1 MAELVK
7 EFEYEEKRSERVIQ
21 SRKNTAEE
29 RARQRKEWRKRKQEQ
44 KMANSTNTAGS
55 QLPPLNWEENDL
67 VPSNPDA
74 LTCIPEDKEKQAPSS
89 NQCFA
94 PGNVKK
100 PRFAAP
106 KAGSG
111 EKKMD
116 MACSSRGALM
126 VHMAV
131 GADAVVAHKTQ
142 KPYESPIA
150 KQTTIAKSGCKFERK
165 ELRPENIE
173 YLSKNPVGSGSF
185 GKCFLGR
192 YRGIEV
198 IVKQM
203 THNETA
209 EDKERAR
216 RDLLHE
222 AKIVSALGDHPN
234 LPMIFGVATKTL
246 PLCLVTQFHG
256 VKEESVTLHQAANA
270 SILTIANCISIFQK
284 ICCALGHVH
293 SKGYLY
299 NDIKA
304 NNVVLERT
312 SVSEEFNPVLID
324 FGKSGKASS
333 ALLYRRKGNVVN
345 GKGKSY
351 LAPEVV
357 SERLY
362 SVVSDIYSLGRMLKA
377 ISCMVGFYERVRG
390 LVKAS
395 TTDKRSERL
404 SLNVFSNKI
413 AEVKF

>member
-1 MAELVK
+1 M
-7 EFEYEEKRSERVIQ
+7 
-21 SRKNTAEE
+21 
-29 RARQRKEWRKRKQEQ
+29 
-44 KMANSTNTAGS
+44 
-55 QLPPLNWEENDL
+55 
-67 VPSNPDA
+67 
-74 LTCIPEDKEKQAPSS
+74 
-89 NQCFA
+89 
-94 PGNVKK
+94 
-100 PRFAAP
+100 
-106 KAGSG
+106 
-111 EKKMD
+111 
-116 MACSSRGALM
+116 
-126 VHMAV
+126 
-131 GADAVVAHKTQ
+131 
-142 KPYESPIA
+142 
-150 KQTTIAKSGCKFERK
+150 
-165 ELRPENIE
+165 
-173 YLSKNPVGSGSF
+173 
-185 GKCFLGR
+185 
-192 YRGIEV
+192 

-234 LPMIFGVATKTL
+234 LPMIFGVVTKTL

-256 VKEESVTLHQAANA
+256 IKEESVTLHQAANA

-293 SKGYLY
+293 SKGYLH

-362 SVVSDIYSLGRMLKA
+362 SVASDIYSLGRMLKA

-395 TTDKRSERL
+395 NTDKRSERL